1 MRSPNRP
8 VELVWLEDFLT
19 LSGSGSFSRAAEQ
32 RRIAQPA
39 FSRHI
44 RALEE
49 WVGVTLFDRSTH
61 PASLT
66 EAGRQFRPAAED
78 ILRRLV
84 LAREAAREA
93 HDAAATTLRFAAT
106 HVLSL
111 TFFPGWLRGLES
123 RLQLGRIQLVSD
135 SLQACEEIMLQ
146 GRAQFLLCHGHAA
159 VANRLEPAGFQFARI
174 DTDTLLPVTTP
185 DKAGRPR
192 FALSRNPVRPL
203 PVLDYSSESG
213 LGRIVHALLGAALK
227 EARSEAV
234 FTAHLAVVLKTM
246 ALEGRGIAWLPQSL
260 IGDEL
265 GAGRLVEAGDEAWRV
280 PVEIRLFRRREAEA
294 AAAEAFWKVVAGRG
308 R

>member
-1 MRSPNRP
+1 MRARNRP

-19 LSGSGSFSRAAEQ
+19 LSGSGNFSRAAEQ
-32 RRIAQPA
+32 RSIAQPA

-44 RALEE
+44 RSLEE

-61 PASLT
+61 PAALT

-78 ILRRLV
+78 ILRRLA
-84 LAREAAREA
+84 LARETAREA

-159 VANRLEPAGFQFARI
+159 VANRLEPADFRFTGI
-174 DTDTLLPVTTP
+174 DTDTLLPVTVP

-192 FALSRNPVRPL
+192 FALPRRSGTAL

-213 LGRIVHALLGAALK
+213 LGRIVHTLLGKALGDV
-227 EARSEAV
+227 RSEAV

-260 IGDEL
+260 IRDEL
-265 GAGRLVEAGDEAWRV
+265 AGRRLVEAGDRDWQI
-280 PVEIRLFRRREAEA
+280 PVEIRLFRRREPEA
-294 AAAEAFWKVVAGRG
+294 AAVEAFWQVVEEPR